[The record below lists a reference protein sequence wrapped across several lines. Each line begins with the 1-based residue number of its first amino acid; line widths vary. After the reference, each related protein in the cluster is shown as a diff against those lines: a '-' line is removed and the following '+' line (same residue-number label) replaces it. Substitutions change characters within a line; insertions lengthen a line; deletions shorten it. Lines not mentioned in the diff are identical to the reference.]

1 MFRVD
6 EHSNGYFSIS
16 IVAMAKTSCYCY
28 VFDPVNDVSGL
39 DNERGEKVRVGL
51 EDPASVH
58 SFSKKIWLTN
68 CCHVRSA
75 VDKELFNSN
84 QGRCHDVEFRT

>member
-39 DNERGEKVRVGL
+39 DNERGEKVRV
-51 EDPASVH
+51 
-58 SFSKKIWLTN
+58 
-68 CCHVRSA
+68 
-75 VDKELFNSN
+75 
-84 QGRCHDVEFRT
+84 

>member
-39 DNERGEKVRVGL
+39 DNERGEKVRVWTGRSSQCTL
-51 EDPASVH
+51 VLQED
-58 SFSKKIWLTN
+58 LTN
-68 CCHVRSA
+68 QLLSC
-75 VDKELFNSN
+75 
-84 QGRCHDVEFRT
+84 